1 MNPVPE
7 HIGIIMDGNG
17 RWAEAH
23 GVPRNQGHAAGADVV
38 EPTMVA
44 ARSMGVKYLTL
55 YAFSTE
61 NWKRSEAEVSAL
73 MTLLADMLDAKLDEL
88 RQNHI
93 RLLMTGRM
101 EGLPE
106 AVSIRLRKVMR
117 ETSEDFQFTLILALN
132 YGGRAEIAD
141 AAREIARAVR
151 DGRLDPETV
160 TEETV
165 AAHLYLP
172 EIPDPELIIRT
183 SGESRMSNFLLWE
196 GAYSEFVVVPEFWP
210 DFNRELFTKI
220 IDIYRGRS
228 RRFGGRPQE
237 RTGKC

>member
-1 MNPVPE
+1 MNPVPQ
-7 HIGIIMDGNG
+7 HVGIIMDGNG

-23 GVPRNQGHAAGADVV
+23 GVPRNQGHAAGADAV
-38 EPTMVA
+38 EPAMTA
-44 ARSMGVKYLTL
+44 AMNLGVKYLTL

-61 NWKRSEAEVSAL
+61 NWKRSEAEVAAL
-73 MTLLADMLDAKLDEL
+73 MQLLADMLDAKLEEL
-88 RQNHI
+88 RKNRI

-101 EGLPE
+101 ERLPE
-106 AVSIRLRKVMR
+106 EVCSRLRKVMR
-117 ETSEDFQFTLILALN
+117 ETSEDFRFTLILALN

-141 AAREIARAVR
+141 AARAIARAVR
-151 DGRLDPETV
+151 DGGLDPESV

-165 AAHLYLP
+165 ANHLYLP

-210 DFNRELFTKI
+210 DFNKELFSKI
-220 IDIYRGRS
+220 IDIYRNRS

-237 RTGKC
+237 GAGRC